1 MELLLIVGAG
11 VLLMYLMTRGQR
23 KQLKEQQRQIEAM
36 TSGTRVMLTSGI
48 YCTVREVG
56 ERQIIVELAPG
67 VDVAV
72 AKQAVRSV
80 VAEETEEFEFDDSLT
95 DVESN
100 QPSLPEEP
108 EESLLDFE
116 QDADSFDGSATEE
129 VIDEPSEIDDEKQV

>member
-36 TSGTRVMLTSGI
+36 TPGTRVMLTSGI

-56 ERQIIVELAPG
+56 ERQIVVELAPG

-80 VAEETEEFEFDDSLT
+80 IAEETEEFEFDDSLT
-95 DVESN
+95 DAESN
-100 QPSLPEEP
+100 QPSLLAEP
-108 EESLLDFE
+108 EDSLLDFD
-116 QDADSFDGSATEE
+116 QDADSYDGSAVEE
-129 VIDEPSEIDDEKQV
+129 IIDEPSEIDDEKQV

>member
-95 DVESN
+95 DIESN

-108 EESLLDFE
+108 EESPLDSD
-116 QDADSFDGSATEE
+116 QDADSFDGSAAEE
-129 VIDEPSEIDDEKQV
+129 IIDEPSEIDDEKQV

>member
-95 DVESN
+95 DVESD

-108 EESLLDFE
+108 EESLLDSD

>member
-100 QPSLPEEP
+100 QPSLREEP
-108 EESLLDFE
+108 EESLLDSD

>member
-108 EESLLDFE
+108 EESLLDSD

>member
-108 EESLLDFE
+108 EESLLDSD
-116 QDADSFDGSATEE
+116 QDADSFDGSEAEE

>member
-80 VAEETEEFEFDDSLT
+80 VAEEAEEFEFDDSLT
-95 DVESN
+95 DIESD

-108 EESLLDFE
+108 EESLLDSD
-116 QDADSFDGSATEE
+116 QDADSFDGSEAEE

>member
-95 DVESN
+95 DIESN

-108 EESLLDFE
+108 EESLLDSD
-116 QDADSFDGSATEE
+116 QDADFFDGSAAEE